1 MRYECIASKLRVGR
15 LGKTILG
22 IFVRVG
28 TDLAFGHAEIQ
39 HGWLPWSNF
48 PRDIGSLEP
57 WEDNVKE
64 SMIDGKRLGIKKGN
78 GLYY

>member
-39 HGWLPWSNF
+39 LSWSNF
-48 PRDIGSLEP
+48 PRNIGSLEP

-64 SMIDGKRLGIKKGN
+64 SMIDGKRLAIKKGN

>member
-22 IFVRVG
+22 ILVRVG

-39 HGWLPWSNF
+39 RGWLPWSN
-48 PRDIGSLEP
+48 ISAISVVWSL
-57 WEDNVKE
+57 
-64 SMIDGKRLGIKKGN
+64 GKIM
-78 GLYY
+78 